1 MLNDSMI
8 SKKSAIKSNYNI
20 IKNHYILII
29 EDFEDQYKEGDFKEA
44 EEYANMQRFVQLDG
58 ENLKEMTMGT
68 ANQEF
73 KKFGVG
79 IYLFL
84 DFLKQMTIITLVMAI
99 IMSPVIYFNFV
110 SQTYDF
116 VIIYL

>member
-8 SKKSAIKSNYNI
+8 SKKSAIK
-20 IKNHYILII
+20 K
-29 EDFEDQYKEGDFKEA
+29 DFEDQYKEGDFKEA

-116 VIIYL
+116 SSLTIYTAFEKTTIGNI